1 MCDFIIHVT
10 EIYGIYK
17 YSKRWHFYKSFH
29 KIRIIANYMYFQVES
44 KNGEKQNI
52 FLTFDA
58 ILFTERKNID
68 SNQQTYMPPM
78 EM

>member
-1 MCDFIIHVT
+1 
-10 EIYGIYK
+10 
-17 YSKRWHFYKSFH
+17 
-29 KIRIIANYMYFQVES
+29 MYFQVES

-68 SNQQTYMPPM
+68 TNQQTYMPPM
-78 EM
+78 EML